1 MKRPRVVMTLSNPF
15 KVDPRVYKEA
25 LTLVN
30 GGYDVTILAWDREGV
45 HPLRET
51 VDGINVERIRV
62 RAKYGSI
69 IGFVVALPLF
79 YLAAL
84 IRLLKMDFDVIH
96 THDFDTAPL
105 GALIKLLRGKPWIFD
120 IHDIYFTRISLL
132 KERPSLGIFQRILM
146 KLEILHAKFAD
157 VVVVVTRS
165 LGGEYEG
172 FKEFYVERG
181 VPPDRI
187 KIVWNTPRASM
198 FLDYPR
204 LGLKK
209 SSKFTIGY
217 IGSIRTVSNFVPL
230 FELAKKR
237 GYKLLFVGSG
247 KSKEAV
253 ERIAREEFP
262 EVDVEFTGGVPYELI
277 PNYYRLCDVLYSY
290 FPPTENVKRTITVK
304 VFESAFLGVPVIVNA
319 ESLMEDFVRLNN
331 CGVAIKEPSKGELE
345 RAIDIVREF
354 KFSPKK
360 IRQKWVW
367 EAQEG
372 LILSIYGR
380 LIKRATG

>member
-1 MKRPRVVMTLSNPF
+1 MRKPKVVMTLSNPF

-30 GGYDVTILAWDREGV
+30 SGYDVTILAWDREGA
-45 HPLRET
+45 HPVRET

-69 IGFVVALPLF
+69 VGFVVALPLF

-105 GALIKLLRGKPWIFD
+105 GVLIKLLRGKPWIFD

-132 KERPSLGIFQRILM
+132 KERPSLGALQRFLM

-157 VVVVVTRS
+157 VVIVVTRS
-165 LGGEYEG
+165 LGGRYEG
-172 FKEFYVERG
+172 FKEFYVEKG
-181 VPPDRI
+181 VSPDKI

-198 FLDYPR
+198 FLEYPK
-204 LGLKK
+204 LNMKK
-209 SSKFTIGY
+209 SEKFTIGY
-217 IGSIRTVSNFVPL
+217 IGTIRTVSNFVPL
-230 FELAKKR
+230 FEIAKRR
-237 GYKLLFVGSG
+237 GYRLLFVGGG

-253 ERIAREEFP
+253 ESIARNNFP
-262 EVDVEFTGGVPYELI
+262 EVDVEFTGSVPYDLI
-277 PNYYRLCDVLYSY
+277 PNYYLLCDVIYSY

-319 ESLMEDFVRLNN
+319 ESLMEDFVRMNK
-331 CGVAIKEPSKGELE
+331 CGVAIKEPSKEELE
-345 RAIDIVREF
+345 RAIEMIKVL
-354 KFSPKK
+354 KFNPLR
-360 IRQKWVW
+360 IRRKWVW

-372 LILSIYGR
+372 MITSVYSSLIEGDE
-380 LIKRATG
+380 